1 MFLVNLMTVCFHL
14 KDNPVNA
21 RKKINVEDYE
31 NHEQDRQCTN
41 NVNTEARWY
50 THSCRGKLIP

>member
-1 MFLVNLMTVCFHL
+1 MTVCFHL
-14 KDNPVNA
+14 KDKPVNA

-31 NHEQDRQCTN
+31 NRERDRQCTN

-50 THSCRGKLIP
+50 NHSCKGKLITSV